1 MSPFLSKEW
10 VGVCTASVPTVV
22 AVVVVV
28 VVVAAGGHD
37 SLWD

>member
-10 VGVCTASVPTVV
+10 VGVCTASVPI
-22 AVVVVV
+22 VVVVV
-28 VVVAAGGHD
+28 VVAVAAGGHD

>member
-28 VVVAAGGHD
+28 VAAGGHD